1 MVNLSRENF
10 SFDPNVIIG
19 QFIPNIA
26 QLPSDVSLFKEKKNT
41 IHEQLGFEYNF
52 FFVSVCFQVI
62 LSENQMKVHLE
73 ELSKIRNLD
82 LSATSITAVPPQQT
96 IAQSNQNNSSSNH
109 IIPEK
114 KKRVRDSG
122 GTRNVYDS
130 IKGFNTRSK
139 TAAVVHQNND
149 IKNNELEPSVTI
161 TIQNPMVT
169 PAPIRG
175 TKRKSTERHET
186 ARNEKLLKKQQEE
199 VSVDFFSSLFIML
212 KMFNFLVYFFL
223 FLPTTKLERK
233 QRELKEKEEEELRKV
248 SNSSGL

>member
-1 MVNLSRENF
+1 
-10 SFDPNVIIG
+10 
-19 QFIPNIA
+19 
-26 QLPSDVSLFKEKKNT
+26 
-41 IHEQLGFEYNF
+41 
-52 FFVSVCFQVI
+52 
-62 LSENQMKVHLE
+62 MKVHLE

-139 TAAVVHQNND
+139 TASVVHHND

-199 VSVDFFSSLFIML
+199 VSVDFFSSIFIML